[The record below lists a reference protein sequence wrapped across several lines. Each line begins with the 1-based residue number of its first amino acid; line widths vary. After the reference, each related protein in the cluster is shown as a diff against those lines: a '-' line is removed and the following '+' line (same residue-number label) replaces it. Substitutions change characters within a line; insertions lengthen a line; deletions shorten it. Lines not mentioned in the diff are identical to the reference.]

1 MGEDPRK
8 IDVQRRGGKDREE
21 DVDGTGDE
29 KYSVLEEELLPCP
42 SHLEGGTCDGAAM
55 REPCQLDVRFLDGP
69 SIRTPTMPWMSTW
82 AKNTEF
88 SNFQVEE
95 GAHSLPIH
103 SFPSIERRLF
113 ERCTNRC
120 QAVLQC
126 YPRLSRPC
134 CPHRSRVALGLVF
147 HSSFCTTGQAGGYG
161 IHNRFK
167 GSTEL
172 LRTWFGC
179 GAHNRPDA
187 RMSASTARDAPT
199 FASVRPALRPATLVA
214 LSEMGFERC
223 TPVQA
228 AVLPLLC
235 GHADVSVD
243 ACTGSGKTLSF
254 LVPVA
259 ERVASS
265 IEKEELEE
273 AKVMPKAVVVLPTR
287 ELARQVHGV
296 AEKLLALAAPG
307 AITALLV
314 GGGGTN
320 RGEGGKQRLEEDMRA
335 HVLVGTPGRLDEA
348 MEQAGNRALK
358 NVEVLVL
365 DEADK
370 LLDMGFQDC
379 IDRILKRLPK
389 QRRTG
394 LFSATQTEAVEQLAR
409 AGLRNPM
416 RVCVKQERVTGD
428 KGETKMPLTLKSYY
442 QIVDQEERMEELTK
456 FLLDK
461 KGQKVIVYFLTCACV
476 DFFAALLVRLQQ
488 TKCLNIIALHGRMKQ
503 AQREKFLQ
511 RFDEQ
516 SDCVLLTT
524 DVAARGL
531 DFENVNWVLQ
541 YDPPQDPAAF
551 LHRSGR
557 TARMGKEGCALVFL
571 QPQEA
576 SYVEFLENRKV
587 HMEELPGTEGK
598 IFKDLAAIVRRFCET
613 DRDMLEKGL
622 RAFVSYVRG
631 YQEHHCRYIF
641 VYKELP
647 LGKVATS
654 FGLLRLPKMPEIRKM
669 QGRLVGFQPSDVDP
683 DTVKFSDKLRER
695 QRQKHLLFKARQ
707 NEEEK
712 ATDMQTAKTP
722 GVAHTIKPEKRT
734 NAEKRRKK
742 LARADLDELDEDYRL
757 WKKRKRGKITEEE
770 YELAAGMD

>member
-1 MGEDPRK
+1 M
-8 IDVQRRGGKDREE
+8 
-21 DVDGTGDE
+21 
-29 KYSVLEEELLPCP
+29 
-42 SHLEGGTCDGAAM
+42 A
-55 REPCQLDVRFLDGP
+55 
-69 SIRTPTMPWMSTW
+69 
-82 AKNTEF
+82 
-88 SNFQVEE
+88 
-95 GAHSLPIH
+95 
-103 SFPSIERRLF
+103 
-113 ERCTNRC
+113 
-120 QAVLQC
+120 
-126 YPRLSRPC
+126 
-134 CPHRSRVALGLVF
+134 
-147 HSSFCTTGQAGGYG
+147 
-161 IHNRFK
+161 
-167 GSTEL
+167 
-172 LRTWFGC
+172 
-179 GAHNRPDA
+179 
-187 RMSASTARDAPT
+187 ASTARDAPT
-199 FASVRPALRPATLVA
+199 FASLRPSLRPATLSA
-214 LSEMGFERC
+214 LHEMGFERC

-259 ERVASS
+259 ERLASWMEKQ
-265 IEKEELEE
+265 EKEEEQ
-273 AKVMPKAVVVLPTR
+273 VQPKAVVVLPTR

-296 AEKLLALAAPG
+296 AVKLLALAAPG
-307 AITALLV
+307 AKTSLLV
-314 GGGGTN
+314 GGGSTK
-320 RGEGGKQRLEEDMRA
+320 RADGGKKAMVDDLKA

-348 MEQAGNRALK
+348 MEQGGNRALK
-358 NVEVLVL
+358 GVEVLVL

-370 LLDMGFQDC
+370 LLDMGFQEC

-416 RVCVKQERVTGD
+416 RVCVNQERIADG
-428 KGETKMPLTLKSYY
+428 GETKMPLTLKSYY
-442 QIVDQEERMEELTK
+442 QIVDQQDKTEELVK

-476 DFFAALLVRLQQ
+476 DFFAALLTRLQQ
-488 TKCLNIIALHGRMKQ
+488 TKSLNVLALHGRMKQ
-503 AQREKFLQ
+503 VQRERFLQ
-511 RFDEQ
+511 KFDEQ

-531 DFENVNWVLQ
+531 DFDNVQWVLQ

-557 TARMGKEGCALVFL
+557 TARMGREGSALIFL

-587 HMEELPGTEGK
+587 HMEELHESAGK
-598 IFKDLAAIVRRFCET
+598 LFKDLAAMVRRFCET
-613 DRDMLEKGL
+613 DREMLEKGL

-654 FGLLRLPKMPEIRKM
+654 FGLLRLPKMPEIRKVR
-669 QGRLVGFQPSDVDP
+669 GKLDGFQPSDVDP
-683 DTVKFSDKLRER
+683 DTVKFLDKNRER
-695 QRQKHLLFKARQ
+695 QRQKHLLLKAKQ
-707 NEEEK
+707 AEQEASNVQ
-712 ATDMQTAKTP
+712 AAKTP
-722 GVAHTIKPEKRT
+722 AVAQAVKPTKRT

-770 YELAAGMD
+770 YEMAAGME